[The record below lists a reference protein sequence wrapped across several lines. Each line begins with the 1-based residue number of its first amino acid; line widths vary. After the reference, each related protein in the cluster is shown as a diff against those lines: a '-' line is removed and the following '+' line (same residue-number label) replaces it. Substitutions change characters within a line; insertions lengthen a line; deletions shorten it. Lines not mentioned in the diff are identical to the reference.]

1 MLVRPGFEPA
11 TSRSADRRSPN
22 WANQAAVKL
31 YRKWS
36 EGKRKLLR
44 VSGRFE
50 LTGVDCIINKDNI
63 ILRPKKENEKQN
75 ISAPLQIRSP
85 SGLRK
90 FDKRPEGAVCIHVQ
104 LLKFPCLTG
113 FLTGFIYT
121 SNWTSVGTVN
131 GTMQFSLQPVLFPDS
146 FLTVEGKR
154 LVVKVRI
161 ITVYK

>member
-11 TSRSADRRSPN
+11 TSRSAGRRSPN
-22 WANQAAVKL
+22 RANQAAVKL
-31 YRKWS
+31 YGKWS
-36 EGKRKLLR
+36 QGKWKLLR

-50 LTGVDCIINKDNI
+50 LTGIDCIINKDNI

-75 ISAPLQIRSP
+75 ISAPLQIRFP

-90 FDKRPEGAVCIHVQ
+90 FNKRPEGAVCIHVQ

-131 GTMQFSLQPVLFPDS
+131 GTMQFSLRPVRFQDF
-146 FLTVEGKR
+146 FLAVEGKR